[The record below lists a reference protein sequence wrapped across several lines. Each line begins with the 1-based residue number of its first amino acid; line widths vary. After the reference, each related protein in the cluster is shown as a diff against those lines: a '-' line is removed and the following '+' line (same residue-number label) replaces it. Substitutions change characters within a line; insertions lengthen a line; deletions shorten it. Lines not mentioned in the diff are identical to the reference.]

1 MSTLS
6 LSFPDE
12 TYTEANPPAS
22 ATLKSDLSKVETG
35 HNAHEADTDN
45 PHSVALS
52 QIGAYPVGSI
62 YINAAVATNPATLL
76 GFGTWLAF
84 GAGKVLIGVDSGDT
98 DFDVVNSSTGS
109 AGSGGTKTIDVSH
122 THTGPSHTHT
132 GTTNAGG
139 GSIEGGSENEEAF
152 SEPNHT
158 HTFTSAAAGTGATGT
173 ALSATQSIVQPYI
186 TCYMWRRTA

>member
-52 QIGAYPVGSI
+52 QIGAYPIGSI

-109 AGSGGTKTIDVSH
+109 AGSGGTKTASHVHTIAH
-122 THTGPSHTHT
+122 THTHAHTH
-132 GTTNAGG
+132 GVVIGAGG
-139 GSIEGGSENEEAF
+139 AGMDSGNDYNGVTNSQ
-152 SEPNHT
+152 SSST
-158 HTFTSAAAGTGATGT
+158 TSAASTGDSGAT
-173 ALSATQSIVQPYI
+173 APSIIQPYI